1 MLNSQIWNE
10 PFSKRPWIHVFCQK
24 QAKKRFFN
32 KSERLLS
39 EMLCDWTNRTEVM
52 AVYTC
57 TCTVHTVYL
66 YPHNAHLS
74 LSTKSSGCGPVMS
87 CSSEAPFACAGST
100 SVLTGSFHCG
110 FHWVAS
116 FLWPSVE
123 TRYWLGNFFHCITSG
138 ITSCT
143 HSSDNGSVTNFY
155 GIRKYFC
162 LQNVLIENLN
172 ISTKDEATKQ
182 VSIKIACTVHGL
194 VREETGVLCTRFLSV
209 F

>member
-1 MLNSQIWNE
+1 MVGRILVIQFNDLMTFWKQLNEVFQMVKYAQFSNLERAIFGKRLRPKKVLKGLSQKCYVIGPTELIIIIAAQRCGLFNATC
-10 PFSKRPWIHVFCQK
+10 IIMYVHV
-24 QAKKRFFN
+24 
-32 KSERLLS
+32 
-39 EMLCDWTNRTEVM
+39 
-52 AVYTC
+52 Y

-87 CSSEAPFACAGST
+87 CSSEAPFACAGSR

-110 FHWVAS
+110 FHRVAS

-143 HSSDNGSVTNFY
+143 HSSDNQRRYDRRGAA
-155 GIRKYFC
+155 
-162 LQNVLIENLN
+162 QA
-172 ISTKDEATKQ
+172 ISYW
-182 VSIKIACTVHGL
+182 L
-194 VREETGVLCTRFLSV
+194 LSAKTYDV
-209 F
+209 GG